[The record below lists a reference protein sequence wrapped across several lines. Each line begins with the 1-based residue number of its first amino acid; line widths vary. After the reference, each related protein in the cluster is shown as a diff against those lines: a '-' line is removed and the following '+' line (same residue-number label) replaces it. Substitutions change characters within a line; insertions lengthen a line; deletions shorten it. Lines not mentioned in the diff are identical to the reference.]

1 MLHLLPDPVP
11 WYIVGPLF
19 GLCVVALYAVT
30 NKHLG
35 VSGSYVQILDAA
47 RGRSVEPWRL
57 WFLGG
62 LLLGGFAAT
71 VLGTDHQSGL
81 AYGRLGHLLSLGTL
95 IPVLLAGSVLLGF
108 GARWAGACTSGH
120 GISGSSTRSP
130 GSMVAIAT
138 FMVTAVAATFLL
150 HGVTGGAL

>member
-35 VSGSYVQILDAA
+35 VSGSYVQFLDAA
-47 RGRSVEPWRL
+47 RGRGVEVWRL

-62 LLLGGFAAT
+62 LLLGGVLAT
-71 VLGTDHQSGL
+71 VLGTDHQSGM
-81 AYGRLGHLLSLGTL
+81 AYGRLGQLLSPALL

-120 GISGSSTRSP
+120 GITGSATRSP
-130 GSMVAIAT
+130 GSMVAVAT
-138 FMVTAVAATFLL
+138 FMVTAVAATLAL
-150 HGVTGGAL
+150 HIVTGGAL